1 MSNISIFCFFASYLV
16 AFALE
21 LSRLLKRTTI
31 SRTVM
36 LLFGTAGLVAHT
48 FYLFEQSAK
57 QNLPPLL
64 SSTHDW
70 MLVLAWVV
78 ILFYLFMTTF
88 DRDLAVGLFLLPLV
102 LLFVGAAYFV
112 NDSPNA
118 MIATRESAI
127 QKWAMLHATLLMFG
141 IAGVVWGIVC
151 SLMYLVQHRRLKQ
164 QQTLQQGLTLPSLP
178 RLARWNRWSVMVSI
192 PLLTLGML
200 TGVGLGLYAK
210 GGAAT
215 MSFTDPVIMVN
226 GSVWLVMVGF
236 FIWLWRTDRPAG
248 KQVAWLTM
256 WAFGFLLVTLIGL
269 QVLTG
274 GHAAM
279 SVSQPDGSQLVIGV
293 PTIEEC

>member
-1 MSNISIFCFFASYLV
+1 MSDININIFCFFASYLV

-36 LLFGTAGLVAHT
+36 LLFGTAGLFAHT
-48 FYLFEQSAK
+48 FYLFAQSAK

-78 ILFYLFMTTF
+78 TLFYLFLTAF
-88 DRDLAVGLFLLPLV
+88 DRDLAVGVFLLPLV
-102 LLFVGAAYFV
+102 LIFIGAAYFV
-112 NDSPNA
+112 SDAPNA
-118 MIATRESAI
+118 VMATREAAV
-127 QKWAMLHATLLMFG
+127 KRWAMLHATLLVFG
-141 IAGVVWGIVC
+141 ITGVVGGIVC
-151 SLMYLVQHRRLKQ
+151 SLMYLVQHRRLKN

-200 TGVGLGLYAK
+200 TGAGLGLYSK
-210 GGAAT
+210 NGPAT
-215 MSFTDPVIMVN
+215 MSFTDPVIVAN
-226 GSVWLVMVGF
+226 FVAWLVMVGF
-236 FIWLWRTDRPAG
+236 FVWLWRTDRPAG
-248 KQVAWLTM
+248 KQVAWLTI

-269 QVLTG
+269 LILAG
-274 GHAAM
+274 GHAAL
-279 SVSQPDGSQLVIGV
+279 SVTQLHDDI
-293 PTIEEC
+293 PTIEGR